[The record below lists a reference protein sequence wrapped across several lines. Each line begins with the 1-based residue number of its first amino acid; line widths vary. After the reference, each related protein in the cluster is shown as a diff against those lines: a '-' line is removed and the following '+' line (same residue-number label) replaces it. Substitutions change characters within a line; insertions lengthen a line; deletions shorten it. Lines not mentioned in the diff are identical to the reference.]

1 VGGCWLRPCPFAATP
16 TEWTDASFNDL
27 GAEGGHRV
35 SARRRGGRTVWLK
48 VVAGGTG
55 LVRLRDTFAGRT
67 PRWSRPG
74 VTRAGADYVIQMAK
88 GEALEAT
95 ME

>member
-1 VGGCWLRPCPFAATP
+1 
-16 TEWTDASFNDL
+16 
-27 GAEGGHRV
+27 
-35 SARRRGGRTVWLK
+35 
-48 VVAGGTG
+48 VAGGTG